1 MKNRQLKR
9 LVLGG
14 NDICLYKRY
23 DMNVDLSATFLAISQ
38 LSHGSI
44 QSLE

>member
-1 MKNRQLKR
+1 M
-9 LVLGG
+9 VMTY
-14 NDICLYKRY
+14 IYLYKRY

-38 LSHGSI
+38 LSHGSK